1 MELVIWCL
9 NDDFQGS
16 KRHPVTG
23 NDFAALP
30 HGRSHHA
37 DSAQNFLGKC
47 NQQAAEHTE
56 YSLGALGGVVG
67 LDGHAQLDDAP
78 AQHDHTDG
86 LDTGKNEV
94 AEIVDNGEGVGVGS
108 QGRTGQGGA

>member
-1 MELVIWCL
+1 MELVIRHL
-9 NDDFQGS
+9 DDDFPGS
-16 KRHPVTG
+16 KLRPVTE
-23 NDFAALP
+23 NNFVALP

-37 DSAQNFLGKC
+37 DSGQNFLGKSD
-47 NQQAAEHTE
+47 QQAAEHAE
-56 YSLGALGGVVG
+56 DSLGALGGVVG

-94 AEIVDNGEGVGVGS
+94 AEIVDNGKGVGVGS